1 MRRCR
6 MRRLES
12 CMGEEEGRSGN
23 VFVVIRIP
31 DGWLL
36 QSRVFIFPGSYVGRF
51 VIPWRSLVFHIA
63 LHPGL
68 HISSVHP
75 QFPNRFIYK
84 LYPCLLFLFLSS
96 SFSQLDTGFFSTV
109 RSPYLY
115 LFDRRIS
122 VCVRWWIDINMYII
136 ILSFV
141 VSKWEHLLWLTGP
154 AYTEGSFR
162 WKKCCTFSVK
172 RIYIF

>member
-6 MRRLES
+6 TRRL
-12 CMGEEEGRSGN
+12 GKEEGCSGN

-63 LHPGL
+63 LHPRL

-84 LYPCLLFLFLSS
+84 LYSTPPCLLFLFFFFGFVYISLFLSLS
-96 SFSQLDTGFFSTV
+96 IVSKLLL
-109 RSPYLY
+109 YILY
-115 LFDRRIS
+115 LFDMRTLF
-122 VCVRWWIDINMYII
+122 VCGVE
-136 ILSFV
+136 LV
-141 VSKWEHLLWLTGP
+141 
-154 AYTEGSFR
+154 
-162 WKKCCTFSVK
+162 
-172 RIYIF
+172 

>member
-6 MRRLES
+6 ARRLGS
-12 CMGEEEGRSGN
+12 CMGKEEGRSGN

-84 LYPCLLFLFLSS
+84 LYSTHTPPPHPLVCCFFFCYHLSLNRTNVS
-96 SFSQLDTGFFSTV
+96 LV
-109 RSPYLY
+109 HSPYLY

-122 VCVRWWIDINMYII
+122 FCVWW
-136 ILSFV
+136 
-141 VSKWEHLLWLTGP
+141 
-154 AYTEGSFR
+154 
-162 WKKCCTFSVK
+162 
-172 RIYIF
+172 

>member
-6 MRRLES
+6 TRRLGS
-12 CMGEEEGRSGN
+12 CMGKEEGRSGN

-84 LYPCLLFLFLSS
+84 LYPHPPVCCFFFCYHLSLNRT
-96 SFSQLDTGFFSTV
+96 QVYLV

-122 VCVRWWIDINMYII
+122 VCLWW
-136 ILSFV
+136 
-141 VSKWEHLLWLTGP
+141 
-154 AYTEGSFR
+154 
-162 WKKCCTFSVK
+162 
-172 RIYIF
+172 

>member
-6 MRRLES
+6 TRRL
-12 CMGEEEGRSGN
+12 GKEEGCSGN

-63 LHPGL
+63 LHPRL

-84 LYPCLLFLFLSS
+84 LYSTPPCLLFLFLFSS
-96 SFSQLDTGFFSTV
+96 LSLSIV
-109 RSPYLY
+109 RRLLLYILY
-115 LFDRRIS
+115 LFDMRTLFACGIEL
-122 VCVRWWIDINMYII
+122 V
-136 ILSFV
+136 
-141 VSKWEHLLWLTGP
+141 
-154 AYTEGSFR
+154 
-162 WKKCCTFSVK
+162 
-172 RIYIF
+172 

>member
-6 MRRLES
+6 TRRL
-12 CMGEEEGRSGN
+12 GKEEGRSGN

-63 LHPGL
+63 LDPGL

-84 LYPCLLFLFLSS
+84 QYSTPPCLLFLFLLSS
-96 SFSQLDTGFFSTV
+96 LSQSDAGFFICTCSTGAF
-109 RSPYLY
+109 
-115 LFDRRIS
+115 LF
-122 VCVRWWIDINMYII
+122 VCGGELI
-136 ILSFV
+136 
-141 VSKWEHLLWLTGP
+141 
-154 AYTEGSFR
+154 
-162 WKKCCTFSVK
+162 
-172 RIYIF
+172 

>member
-6 MRRLES
+6 TRRL
-12 CMGEEEGRSGN
+12 GKEEGCSGN

-63 LHPGL
+63 LHPRL

-84 LYPCLLFLFLSS
+84 LYSTPPCLLFLFLFSS
-96 SFSQLDTGFFSTV
+96 LSLSIV
-109 RSPYLY
+109 RRLLLYILY
-115 LFDRRIS
+115 LFDMRT
-122 VCVRWWIDINMYII
+122 
-136 ILSFV
+136 SFACGIELV
-141 VSKWEHLLWLTGP
+141 
-154 AYTEGSFR
+154 
-162 WKKCCTFSVK
+162 
-172 RIYIF
+172 

>member
-1 MRRCR
+1 MQRRCR
-6 MRRLES
+6 TRRLES

-84 LYPCLLFLFLSS
+84 LYSTPHPLFAV
-96 SFSQLDTGFFSTV
+96 SFSVIISLSIVRRFRLCVLHICTCSTGECVF
-109 RSPYLY
+109 
-115 LFDRRIS
+115 
-122 VCVRWWIDINMYII
+122 VCGGEL
-136 ILSFV
+136 ILSLV
-141 VSKWEHLLWLTGP
+141 ISKGDHLP
-154 AYTEGSFR
+154 
-162 WKKCCTFSVK
+162 
-172 RIYIF
+172 